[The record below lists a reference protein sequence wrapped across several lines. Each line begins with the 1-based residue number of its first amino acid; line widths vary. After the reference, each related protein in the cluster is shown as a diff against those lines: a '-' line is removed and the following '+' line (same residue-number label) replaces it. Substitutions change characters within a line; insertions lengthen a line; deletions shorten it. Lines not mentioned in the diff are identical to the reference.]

1 MLLYGYIRN
10 HLGGNFLDFE
20 RIPILLK
27 RYDFRGKMNVCQ
39 AYSKELMSINGLI
52 PIDEWRGKAL
62 PWDLETFALFSVITF
77 GEYSDRKFED
87 KKGRRQF
94 IEIINAIKGYL
105 PPKLEIT
112 EDNNRF
118 VDYFMIVT
126 GLNQFQIQEDIRN
139 KIYRYSYIFNFE
151 NTNVNMKQQFT
162 EKFGCSFD
170 EFKKFGFIIH
180 CLFSREINKSITPN
194 IYDYVIRRY
203 SYVTQHLLIDRAN
216 YISLQEKITHD
227 ITQYIYGFKYFYQFP
242 FIAYNQETFLPLPHL
257 ILQSVTSSLLFRLT
271 EGNNALRQLFG
282 KEVLESYILH
292 ICGLSEWFDEVIEE
306 LPYKYKRNNKR
317 TLDIMIRKGNKC
329 LMLDSKSM
337 SPRVSLR
344 NLKEQD
350 VEHTVN
356 RMVESVI
363 QVYQHITERFQNEYY
378 PFSVKV
384 DFLKENIFGAVV
396 LFEDSYIL
404 REIIMNKAAEKL
416 KIDHGSEK
424 YKYLCSNVKL
434 ISLYE
439 FEKMIFQQ
447 ENVLQLLMNNRQ
459 NESKWFDYSFI
470 NYHEKNDKG
479 VIEEIDQTS
488 ENMQEILR
496 EFVQELVKEGL
507 ISR

>member
-1 MLLYGYIRN
+1 M
-10 HLGGNFLDFE
+10 DFE

-27 RYDFRGKMNVCQ
+27 RYDFGEKMNVCQ
-39 AYSKELMSINGLI
+39 AHSKELMSIGGLI
-52 PIDEWRGKAL
+52 SIDEWRGKAL
-62 PWDLETFALFSVITF
+62 PWDLETFALFSVITL
-77 GEYSDRKFED
+77 GEYSDRRFD
-87 KKGRRQF
+87 DIKGRKQF
-94 IEIINAIKGYL
+94 TKIINAIKNYL
-105 PPKLEIT
+105 PPKLEIAQ
-112 EDNNRF
+112 DNNRF
-118 VDYFMIVT
+118 FDYFMIVT
-126 GLNQFQIQEDIRN
+126 GLNQFQIQEDIDT

-151 NTNVNMKQQFT
+151 NKNVNMKQQFT
-162 EKFGCSFD
+162 EKFGCSYD

-180 CLFSREINKSITPN
+180 SLFSREINKSITSD

-203 SYVTQHLLIDRAN
+203 SNVTQHLLIDRAD
-216 YISLQEKITHD
+216 YVSLQEKIIHD

-242 FIAYNQETFLPLPHL
+242 FISYNQEIFLPLPHL
-257 ILQSVTSSLLFRLT
+257 IIQSVTSSLLFRLT
-271 EGNNALRQLFG
+271 EGNNKLRELFG

-292 ICGLSEWFDEVIEE
+292 ICGLSEWFDEVIAEY
-306 LPYKYKRNNKR
+306 PYKYKRNNKR

-344 NLKEQD
+344 NLKNQD

-356 RMVESVI
+356 RMVTAVI
-363 QVYQHITERFQNEYY
+363 QVYEQITERFQNEYY

-384 DFLKENIFGAVV
+384 DFLKENIFGAVI
-396 LFEDSYIL
+396 LNEDSYIL
-404 REIIMNKAAEKL
+404 REIIMTKAAEKL
-416 KIDHGSEK
+416 NIDHGSEE

-434 ISLYE
+434 MGLYE

-459 NESKWFDYSFI
+459 NESKWFDFSFI

-479 VIEEIDQTS
+479 VIEEISQVS
-488 ENMQEILR
+488 ENMKEILM